1 MDILQ
6 QQEQEKKLEDLTAA
20 IRQVSWEDF
29 LKVFET
35 EKKKHEQ
42 KKEQELAAKVNSHQK
57 YVGHCFKRL
66 DSISNEYEY
75 SKIINKTASKSDY
88 VSVLCF
94 RQKPI
99 IFFTPQSVKTLM
111 PHLGDSCLGS
121 FSLIGTF
128 DVREELLNVFFDKT
142 SGSFLLSHLGPW
154 TEISEEEFNAAMI
167 AHTKKFY
174 DTKSLIQ
181 RRVNR

>member
-1 MDILQ
+1 MKRWIFCNSKSKK
-6 QQEQEKKLEDLTAA
+6 KKLEDLTAA

-42 KKEQELAAKVNSHQK
+42 KKEQELATKVNSHQK

-75 SKIINKTASKSDY
+75 SKIINKAASKSDY

-128 DVREELLNVFFDKT
+128 DVREELLNV
-142 SGSFLLSHLGPW
+142 
-154 TEISEEEFNAAMI
+154 
-167 AHTKKFY
+167 
-174 DTKSLIQ
+174 
-181 RRVNR
+181 